1 MRKGNLIRRKAM
13 LLGLVM
19 LCSACSNDTQ
29 RLNSEP
35 ASAVMPSLPSSARQ
49 QKPAPECVPS
59 CSAGL
64 ERLLDSML
72 LPPTTTE

>member
-1 MRKGNLIRRKAM
+1 MRKRNWQRTKAM
-13 LLGLVM
+13 LLGLAM
-19 LCSACSNDTQ
+19 LCSACSNGTQ

-35 ASAVMPSLPSSARQ
+35 ASAAIPSLTSSARQ

-72 LPPTTTE
+72 PPPTTTE